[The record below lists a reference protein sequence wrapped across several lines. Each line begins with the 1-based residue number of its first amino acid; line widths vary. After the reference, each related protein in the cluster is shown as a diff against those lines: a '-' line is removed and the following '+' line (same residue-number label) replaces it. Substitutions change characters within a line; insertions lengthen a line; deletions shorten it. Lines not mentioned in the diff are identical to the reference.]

1 MNISSYNFPISLS
14 VLSMLKCLSP
24 FSSDDE
30 LVKPNYLNFFSLTFL
45 LTVRI
50 ASLTVKYLLVCPWL
64 ESLCALYPC
73 PCVSP
78 GGGAQGPS
86 GACSYHLC
94 EAFLLGMGS
103 FTSPERWSQSLN
115 VAYPDT
121 ANVSLVCTLN
131 SHVVVHWFLCECVN
145 IHILEGLYMK
155 NSLSSIHFF

>member
-1 MNISSYNFPISLS
+1 MLCPISVGQRCMNISSYNFPISLS

-73 PCVSP
+73 PCVST
-78 GGGAQGPS
+78 GGVLRGPQGR
-86 GACSYHLC
+86 AHIICVRLSYWGWVHLPP
-94 EAFLLGMGS
+94 LRDDPNL
-103 FTSPERWSQSLN
+103 W
-115 VAYPDT
+115 
-121 ANVSLVCTLN
+121 TL
-131 SHVVVHWFLCECVN
+131 
-145 IHILEGLYMK
+145 HILIQQMFLWSVLLIPM
-155 NSLSSIHFF
+155 L